1 MEIKEKIKKLH
12 IESRK
17 NKNNI
22 AKETYESVLSLIQSN
37 EIALRKELEDSEIIA
52 IIQKVIKQF
61 QETADFA
68 KNGSRDNTNELES
81 VRILQELLPR
91 QLTDEE
97 VIEFIKDYVEV
108 NNLPLTKGSTGIVVK
123 AIVAKSEGMTDGKT
137 VSRLFNELL

>member
-17 NKNNI
+17 NKDNV
-22 AKETYESVLSLIQSN
+22 AKETYESVLSLVQSN
-37 EIALRKELEDSEIIA
+37 EIALRKELEDFEIIA

-68 KNGSRDNTNELES
+68 KNGGRDNTNELES

-97 VIEFIKDYVEV
+97 VLEFIKGYVEV

>member
-68 KNGSRDNTNELES
+68 KNGSRDTLMN
-81 VRILQELLPR
+81 
-91 QLTDEE
+91 
-97 VIEFIKDYVEV
+97 
-108 NNLPLTKGSTGIVVK
+108 
-123 AIVAKSEGMTDGKT
+123 
-137 VSRLFNELL
+137 

>member
-12 IESRK
+12 VESRK
-17 NKNNI
+17 NKDNV

-37 EIALRKELEDSEIIA
+37 EIALRKELEDFKIIA

-68 KNGSRDNTNELES
+68 KNGGRDNANELES

-97 VIEFIKDYVEV
+97 VRVLIRDYVAV
-108 NNLPLTKGSTGIVVK
+108 NEIPFTKASTGIVVK
-123 AIVAKSEGMTDGKT
+123 DIVSQNEGMTDGKT
-137 VSRLFNELL
+137 VSRIFNEVL